1 MYNNWNKK
9 ASLRII
15 FEHLGYEKNALMN
28 KINYVNFLS
37 FKVYSEVFFL
47 KVEVFKIR
55 YLRDLNQSNEINFD
69 HWKIMIIE
77 KNPSSP

>member
-1 MYNNWNKK
+1 MK
-9 ASLRII
+9 
-15 FEHLGYEKNALMN
+15 KNALMN

-69 HWKIMIIE
+69 H
-77 KNPSSP
+77 